1 MALFWFVEMK
11 YISFLIFL
19 FSSLS
24 SIANQFQQL
33 VDAPILEVNVVNL
46 NQLKS
51 NQLAIAMPFAKE
63 IILNPEQRKHF
74 EEQVVIKIE
83 LVYTKYRTSPTFDQK
98 KLNFNR
104 LTELN
109 KLLPDLFKNPFWDF
123 ELISQT
129 NGNSREECN
138 PMFHGFIFTFRPN
151 SSPTTLAAESSYL
164 QQVVDNLIKQ
174 SNNEN
179 PKDKLS
185 YDLKTRWDDKIGY
198 VHDTIWKVNE
208 VKQIPPPDFFYD
220 HSLYKDS
227 TVLNVFDRNQS
238 WQNFSVVTDVTGSM
252 SPYIAQV
259 FVWLKQQAEK
269 NNAKYFVF
277 FNDGD
282 NKESRKKKPLETG
295 GVYGTK
301 NKGLE
306 TVMQTAANCMS
317 NGSGGGERQEN
328 DIEAIL
334 LAQQEYEAAEEIILV
349 ADNFESMRDYKHMD
363 GIKKR
368 VRIIVC
374 GAKNRVNIEYLD
386 LARTTKG
393 SIHTKTSDVYD
404 LDKIKQGQQITIDGE
419 RYIFDKGRF
428 HFLY

>member
-1 MALFWFVEMK
+1 MK

-33 VDAPILEVNVVNL
+33 VDAPIQEVGIVNL
-46 NQLKS
+46 NELKS

-63 IILNPEQRKHF
+63 LILNPEQQRHF
-74 EEQVVIKIE
+74 DEQVVVKIE

-98 KLNFNR
+98 QLNLNR
-104 LTELN
+104 LIELN
-109 KLLPDLFKNPFWDF
+109 KLLPDLFKNPLWDYG
-123 ELISQT
+123 LVSQT
-129 NGNSREECN
+129 NGNSREECS

-151 SSPTTLAAESSYL
+151 SSTTTLAAETSYL
-164 QQVVDNLIKQ
+164 QQVVDNLIKK
-174 SNNEN
+174 SDNNN
-179 PKDKLS
+179 PKDKLNF
-185 YDLKTRWDDKIGY
+185 DLKTRWDDKIGY
-198 VHDTIWKVNE
+198 VHDTIWKVNDVKE
-208 VKQIPPPDFFYD
+208 VPVPDFFYD

-227 TVLNVFDRNQS
+227 TVLNVFERNQS
-238 WQNFSVVTDVTGSM
+238 WQNFAVVTDVTGSM

-259 FVWLKQQAEK
+259 FVWLKQQTEN

-295 GVYGTK
+295 GVYGTT

-306 TVMQTAANCMS
+306 TVMQTAARCMQ

-328 DIEAIL
+328 DVEAIL
-334 LAQQEYEAAEEIILV
+334 LAQQEYEDAKEIILV
-349 ADNFESMRDYKHMD
+349 ADNFESMRDYKHID
-363 GIKKR
+363 EINKP
-368 VRIIVC
+368 VRIIAC
-374 GAKNRVNIEYLD
+374 GVKNRINIEYLD
-386 LARTTKG
+386 LARITKG
-393 SIHTKTSDVYD
+393 SVHTKTDDVFD
-404 LDKIKQGQQITIDGE
+404 LDKVKQGQQITIAGE
-419 RYIFDKGRF
+419 RYIFDSGRF

>member
-1 MALFWFVEMK
+1 MMRFF
-11 YISFLIFL
+11 SFLIFL
-19 FSSLS
+19 FSIQNLL
-24 SIANQFQQL
+24 ANQFQQL
-33 VDAPILEVNVVNL
+33 VDAPIQEVGVVNL
-46 NQLKS
+46 NQLKL

-63 IILNPEQRKHF
+63 IILNPEQRKYF
-74 EEQVVIKIE
+74 EEQVVVRIE
-83 LVYTKYRTSPTFDQK
+83 LIYTKYRTSPTFDQK
-98 KLNFNR
+98 QLNLNR
-104 LTELN
+104 LIELN
-109 KLLPDLFKNPFWDF
+109 KLLPDLFKNPLWDF
-123 ELISQT
+123 DLISQI

-179 PKDKLS
+179 PKDKLN
-185 YDLKTRWDDKIGY
+185 YELKTRWDTKIGY

-227 TVLNVFDRNQS
+227 TVLNAFERNQL
-238 WQNFSVVTDVTGSM
+238 WKNFAVVTDVTGSM

-259 FVWLKQQAEK
+259 FVWLKEQTG
-269 NNAKYFVF
+269 NNEAKYFVF

-295 GVYGTK
+295 GVYGTT
-301 NKGLE
+301 NKGLDA
-306 TVMQTAANCMS
+306 VMQTASNCM
-317 NGSGGGERQEN
+317 NKGSGGGERQEN

-386 LARTTKG
+386 LARITKG

>member
-1 MALFWFVEMK
+1 MMRFF
-11 YISFLIFL
+11 SFLIFL
-19 FSSLS
+19 FSTLS

-33 VDAPILEVNVVNL
+33 VNAPVQEVEVVNL

-63 IILNPEQRKHF
+63 IILNPEQQKYF
-74 EEQVVIKIE
+74 DEQVVVKIE

-98 KLNFNR
+98 QLNFNR

-109 KLLPDLFKNPFWDF
+109 KLLPDLFKNPLWDYA
-123 ELISQT
+123 LVSQT

-151 SSPTTLAAESSYL
+151 SSPTTLAEESSYL
-164 QQVVDNLIKQ
+164 QKVIDNLIKQ
-174 SNNEN
+174 NNN
-179 PKDKLS
+179 DPNDKLS
-185 YDLKTRWDDKIGY
+185 YELKTRWDTKIGY
-198 VHDTIWKVNE
+198 VHDTIWKVNDIKE
-208 VKQIPPPDFFYD
+208 VPVPDIFYD

-227 TVLNVFDRNQS
+227 TVLNVFERNQS
-238 WQNFSVVTDVTGSM
+238 WQNFAVVTDVTGSM

-259 FVWLKQQAEK
+259 FVWLKQQTEN

-295 GVYGTK
+295 GVYGTT

-306 TVMQTAANCMS
+306 TVMQTAARCMQ

-328 DIEAIL
+328 DVEAIL
-334 LAQQEYEAAEEIILV
+334 LAQQEYEDAKEIILV
-349 ADNFESMRDYKHMD
+349 ADNFESMRDYKHID
-363 GIKKR
+363 EIKKP
-368 VRIIVC
+368 VRIIAC
-374 GAKNRVNIEYLD
+374 GVKNRINIEYLD
-386 LARTTKG
+386 LARITKG
-393 SIHTKTSDVYD
+393 SVHTKTEDVYD
-404 LDKIKQGQQITIDGE
+404 LDKVKQGQQISIAGE
-419 RYIFDKGRF
+419 RYIFDNGRF

>member
-1 MALFWFVEMK
+1 MMRFF
-11 YISFLIFL
+11 SFLIFL
-19 FSSLS
+19 FSIQPLL
-24 SIANQFQQL
+24 ANQFQQL
-33 VDAPILEVNVVNL
+33 VDFPIHEVDVVDL
-46 NQLKS
+46 KQLKS

-63 IILNPEQRKHF
+63 IILNPEQRKYF
-74 EEQVVIKIE
+74 EEQVVVKIE

-98 KLNFNR
+98 QLNLNR

-109 KLLPDLFKNPFWDF
+109 KLLPDLFKNPLWDF
-123 ELISQT
+123 DLISQT

-164 QQVVDNLIKQ
+164 QKVVDNLIKQ
-174 SNNEN
+174 SDNEN
-179 PKDKLS
+179 PKDKLN
-185 YDLKTRWDDKIGY
+185 YELKTRWDTKIGY

-227 TVLNVFDRNQS
+227 TVLNAFERNQS
-238 WQNFSVVTDVTGSM
+238 WKNFAVVTDVTGSM

-295 GVYGTK
+295 GVYGTT
-301 NKGLE
+301 NKGLDA
-306 TVMQTAANCMS
+306 VMQAATRCMN

-334 LAQQEYEAAEEIILV
+334 LAQQEYETAKEIILV
-349 ADNFESMRDYKHMD
+349 ADNFESMRDYKFMD
-363 GIKKR
+363 KISKPIHIIACGVKKR
-368 VRIIVC
+368 I
-374 GAKNRVNIEYLD
+374 NIEYLD
-386 LARTTKG
+386 LARATKG
-393 SIHTKTSDVYD
+393 SIHISNLDVSD
-404 LDKIKQGQQITIDGE
+404 LDKVKQGQKIRIGE
-419 RYIFDKGRF
+419 ETYIFDNGRF

>member
-1 MALFWFVEMK
+1 MRF
-11 YISFLIFL
+11 ISFLIFL

-33 VDAPILEVNVVNL
+33 VDASVQEVEVVDL

-51 NQLAIAMPFAKE
+51 NQLAIAMPFARE
-63 IILNPEQRKHF
+63 LILNPEQRRHF
-74 EEQVVIKIE
+74 DEQVVIKIE
-83 LVYTKYRTSPTFDQK
+83 LVYTKYRTSPTFNQK
-98 KLNFNR
+98 QLNYNR

-109 KLLPDLFKNPFWDF
+109 KLLPDLFKNPLWDYA
-123 ELISQT
+123 LVSQT

-138 PMFHGFIFTFRPN
+138 PMFHGFIVTFRPN

-174 SNNEN
+174 SNNED
-179 PKDKLS
+179 PKDKLN
-185 YDLKTRWDDKIGY
+185 YELKTRWDNKIGY

-208 VKQIPPPDFFYD
+208 IKQVPVPDFFYD
-220 HSLYKDS
+220 HSLYQDS

-238 WQNFSVVTDVTGSM
+238 WQNFAVVTDVTGSM

-259 FVWLKQQAEK
+259 FVWLKKQTEN

-295 GVYGTK
+295 GVYGTT

-306 TVMQTAANCMS
+306 AVMQTAANCMGK
-317 NGSGGGERQEN
+317 GSGGGERQEN
-328 DIEAIL
+328 DVEAIL
-334 LAQQEYEAAEEIILV
+334 LAQQEYEDAHEIILV
-349 ADNFESMRDYKHMD
+349 ADNFESMRDYKYID
-363 GIKKR
+363 KISKP
-368 VRIIVC
+368 VRIISC

-386 LARTTKG
+386 LARITKG

-404 LDKIKQGQQITIDGE
+404 LDKIKSGQKITIDGE
-419 RYIFDKGRF
+419 RYIFDNGRF